1 MLKSELI
8 ERVWNEFLYPAGAN
22 RPTFD
27 ILDGNITAAAVTLR
41 LEGIQEFVP
50 QGIIEIDSELI
61 LTKDEEASVDVD
73 VAQRGYGATTAA
85 THDDGA
91 RVYFNPEF
99 PRQTI
104 SDAIDNCILQL
115 PGMGLYARDT
125 VAATFPTNTG
135 ALYALPAGA
144 MEVLAIVDD
153 DTGHQLNSG
162 REFSEIR
169 AFTPPK
175 IRFIGGASGAITIVY
190 TKDFVA
196 PASET
201 TDLTT
206 TSLVPTSLVPFIPL
220 WVAGY
225 LLQGRE
231 LTMLQVESVRQ
242 RLAVEGINP
251 GSITSIARALM
262 DLFEQKYV
270 GREAVKQTKK
280 DPPRWRFVP

>member
-1 MLKSELI
+1 MLKSELV

-27 ILDGNITAAAVTLR
+27 ILDGNITAAATTLR

-61 LTKDEEASVDVD
+61 LTKDEEASVDID

-104 SDAIDNCILQL
+104 SDAIDNCVAQL
-115 PGMGLYARDT
+115 NGMGLYARDSISM
-125 VAATFPTNTG
+125 TFSDSV
-135 ALYALPAGA
+135 LYALPTGA
-144 MEVLAIVDD
+144 LEVLTIVDE
-153 DTGHQLNSG
+153 DTGHELSAG
-162 REFSEIR
+162 REFKEIR

-175 IRFIGGASGAITIVY
+175 VRLVSGASGATTIVY
-190 TKDFVA
+190 SKDFVA
-196 PASET
+196 PASEA

-206 TSLVPTSLVPFIPL
+206 TSLVPASLVPFIPL
-220 WVAGY
+220 YAAGY

-270 GREAVKQTKK
+270 GREIVKQTKK
-280 DPPRWRFVP
+280 DPPRWRFVA